1 MMKIMVLGGAGFIG
15 SAFVRELNSRKIK
28 PLVFDLLTY
37 AGRLENLSG
46 TDYDFVKGDIRD
58 SKLHDVIASFR
69 PEIIVNFAAE
79 THVDRS
85 IYKPQDFVTTNI
97 LGTVNILEAL
107 RLYNFKYVHVS
118 TDEVY
123 GEECADENS
132 PLNPS
137 SPYSASKASADL
149 LVKSYVRTYNVEA
162 IIVRPSNN
170 YGPRQFP
177 EKFIPKT
184 IIRTLL
190 GLHVPIYGDG
200 KQERD
205 WIYVEDTAKIIADLL
220 SKAEWKGNVYNLPG
234 GQRVTNIEII
244 KLLEEIMNR
253 KIEVRFVSDRPGHD
267 KRYCMIN
274 TKLRYTS
281 TTLADGLRKVYEWY
295 VNNRW
300 WWEPLIS
307 NKFFRED
314 EPWKTV

>member
-1 MMKIMVLGGAGFIG
+1 MKIMVLGGAGFIG

-295 VNNRW
+295 INNRW
-300 WWEPLIS
+300 WWESLIS

>member
-1 MMKIMVLGGAGFIG
+1 MKIMVLGGAGFIG

-37 AGRLENLSG
+37 ACRLENLSG

-295 VNNRW
+295 INNRW
-300 WWEPLIS
+300 WWESLIS

>member
-1 MMKIMVLGGAGFIG
+1 MVLGGAGFIG

>member
-1 MMKIMVLGGAGFIG
+1 MKIMVLGGAGFIG

-220 SKAEWKGNVYNLPG
+220 PKAEWKGNVYNLPG

>member
-1 MMKIMVLGGAGFIG
+1 MKIMVLGGAGFIG

-234 GQRVTNIEII
+234 GQKVTNIEII

-295 VNNRW
+295 INNRW
-300 WWEPLIS
+300 WWESLIS

>member
-1 MMKIMVLGGAGFIG
+1 MKIMVLGGAGFIG

>member
-1 MMKIMVLGGAGFIG
+1 MVLGGAGFIG

-220 SKAEWKGNVYNLPG
+220 PKAEWKGNVYNLPG

>member
-1 MMKIMVLGGAGFIG
+1 MVLGGAGFIG
-15 SAFVRELNSRKIK
+15 SAFVRELNLRKIK

-58 SKLHDVIASFR
+58 SKLHEVIASFR
-69 PEIIVNFAAE
+69 PEIVVNFAAE

-97 LGTVNILEAL
+97 LGTINILEAL
-107 RLYNFKYVHVS
+107 RLYNFKYVHIS

-149 LVKSYVRTYNVEA
+149 LVRSYVRTYDVEA

-205 WIYVEDTAKIIADLL
+205 WIYVEDTAKIIADML
-220 SKAEWKGNVYNLPG
+220 SKAEWKGDVYNLPG
-234 GQRVTNIEII
+234 GQRVTNIEVI
-244 KLLEEIMNR
+244 KLLEEIVNR

-300 WWEPLIS
+300 WWESLIS

-314 EPWKTV
+314 EPWKAV

>member
-1 MMKIMVLGGAGFIG
+1 MMKIMVLGVAGFIG
-15 SAFVRELNSRKIK
+15 SAFVRELNSRKII